1 MFEGES
7 KLGWCW
13 FCDLTCQFA
22 YNGIRGNWCCV
33 RCGREL
39 AHWSQK
45 TGEDKQQEDKDG
57 LKEKGVLKSYQRR
70 YPRFIVELPFDYS
83 RMDREEEY
91 GGIATNASE
100 GGLLVYLSELIPKG
114 VILKIV
120 ILSVKGSECNTIK
133 SMAKV
138 VWGDLAAE
146 VTRGKYRYGLKFE
159 SFNRESLNTFNI
171 LLKEVGKTQAG

>member
-1 MFEGES
+1 MFEVES
-7 KLGWCW
+7 KLDWCW

-45 TGEDKQQEDKDG
+45 TGEDEQQEDKDG

-100 GGLLVYLSELIPKG
+100 RGLLVYLPEFIEKG
-114 VILKIV
+114 ALLKIV
-120 ILSVKGSECNTIK
+120 ILLVEGSEFNTNK
-133 SMAKV
+133 GMAKV
-138 VWGDLAAE
+138 VWGDLAAM
-146 VTRGKYRYGLKFE
+146 VAWGKHRYGLEFQA
-159 SFNRESLNTFNI
+159 FNRGSLDKLKI
-171 LLKEVGKTQAG
+171 LLKEAAKTHAG

>member
-39 AHWSQK
+39 ADWSQK
-45 TGEDKQQEDKDG
+45 TREDEQQEDKDG

-100 GGLLVYLSELIPKG
+100 GGLLVDLPQ
-114 VILKIV
+114 VIEIMTLLKIV
-120 ILSVKGSECNTIK
+120 ILFLKDSALNRVKVHQRWCE
-133 SMAKV
+133 
-138 VWGDLAAE
+138 LAAKAACGE
-146 VTRGKYRYGLKFE
+146 HRHRFE
-159 SFNRESLNTFNI
+159 FQSFN
-171 LLKEVGKTQAG
+171 K

>member
-1 MFEGES
+1 MFEVEN
-7 KLGWCW
+7 KLDWCW
-13 FCDLTCQFA
+13 YCDLTCQFV
-22 YNGIRGNWCCV
+22 YDENRNNSYCI

-45 TGEDKQQEDKDG
+45 TGEDEQREEKDG

-100 GGLLVYLSELIPKG
+100 GGLLVYLSELIPNG
-114 VILKIV
+114 AILKIV

-159 SFNRESLNTFNI
+159 SFNRESLGTFSI
-171 LLKEVGKTQAG
+171 LLKEVAKTQGG